1 MRAVVLQPQYG
12 LMEIQPVI
20 EKIAFWPIIS
30 LIIIVWIWVMFVVA
44 PIMIE
49 TAMEALKLWKELL

>member
-1 MRAVVLQPQYG
+1 MV
-12 LMEIQPVI
+12 
-20 EKIAFWPIIS
+20 EKIGFGLIIG
-30 LIIIVWIWVMFVVA
+30 LIIIVWIWVMFVVT